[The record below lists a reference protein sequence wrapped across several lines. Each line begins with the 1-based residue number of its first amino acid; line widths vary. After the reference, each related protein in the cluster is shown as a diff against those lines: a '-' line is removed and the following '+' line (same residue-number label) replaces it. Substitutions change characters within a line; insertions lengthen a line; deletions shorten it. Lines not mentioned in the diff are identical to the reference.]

1 MLVPVDVAA
10 ALQYRREHGQM
21 ERLRKTKGVLGSGW
35 RAFCNS
41 YRKLACL
48 TGVQVIFLLTV
59 SVLLISCTTIKK
71 AGVTAIAAAGGATVA
86 TALSGGAAAPI
97 LGATTGAFVGDVAT
111 EVMMSDK
118 SKVMNMDNC
127 APDNFWTLL
136 GDLAS
141 MGGWLLILV
150 IIIPMILGWFL
161 PGPVKLKGRD
171 KQPHHYIPS
180 GYK

>member
-1 MLVPVDVAA
+1 MESITKENKDVD
-10 ALQYRREHGQM
+10 H
-21 ERLRKTKGVLGSGW
+21 GW
-35 RAFCNS
+35 RS
-41 YRKLACL
+41 RIYRSLCYLGLAL
-48 TGVQVIFLLTV
+48 GVIG
-59 SVLLISCTTIKK
+59 CTTIKK
-71 AGVTAIAAAGGATVA
+71 AGVTAIAAAGGATAA
-86 TALSGGAAAPI
+86 TVLSGGVAAPI

-171 KQPHHYIPS
+171 KPQYIPS